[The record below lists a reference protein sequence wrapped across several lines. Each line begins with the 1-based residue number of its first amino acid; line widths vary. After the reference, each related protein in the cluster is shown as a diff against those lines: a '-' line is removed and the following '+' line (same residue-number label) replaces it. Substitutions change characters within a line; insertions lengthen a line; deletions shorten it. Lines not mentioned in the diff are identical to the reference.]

1 MTPGRAALALLLAA
15 ACTTDPG
22 ISTNAGGNGGTSS
35 AGGAGGSGAGGSGA
49 GGSGGTMGKPPMPPA
64 SGGAGGAGGSMPP
77 PITDFTKADVG
88 GWKLGPPLTSD
99 NPNTGLPEG
108 QACNALVG
116 VVRDFKGAN
125 VDGGHPDFESFAGDE
140 PTKGLV
146 AAMLGADHK
155 PVYASKCEANAD
167 PMLCPFGQMTTSK
180 KDFDEWYRLTPDV
193 NKPYLVYFQFEPGT
207 SGLPTFSSNHFFPL
221 DGAGWGNSGQDA
233 EGRDH
238 NFGFTTEFHTTF
250 KYAGGEKLTFTGDDD
265 LWVFINNK
273 LAMDLGGLHP
283 EATDTVD
290 LDVAAAMLGIAK
302 GNVYPMDLFHA
313 ERHTDASNF
322 HIETDFAFVDCGTI
336 IK

>member
-1 MTPGRAALALLLAA
+1 MMKLTAIGLLVALG
-15 ACTTDPG
+15 CTTDPG
-22 ISTNAGGNGGTSS
+22 ISAST
-35 AGGAGGSGAGGSGA
+35 
-49 GGSGGTMGKPPMPPA
+49 GGSGGPSASTGGRGGAGTGGRGGSGGSMTGMEPEPPA
-64 SGGAGGAGGSMPP
+64 SGGAGGSAGSGPS

-88 GWKLGPPLTSD
+88 GWKLGGPLASD

-108 QACNALVG
+108 KTCNALVG

-125 VDGGHPDFESFAGDE
+125 EDGGHPDFESFEGDE

-155 PVYASKCEANAD
+155 PVYASKCEATASPSN
-167 PMLCPFGQMTTSK
+167 CPFGQMTTSK
-180 KDFDEWYRLTPDV
+180 KDFDQWYRLTDGV
-193 NKPYLVYFQFEPGT
+193 NKPYLIYFQFEPGP
-207 SGLPTFSSNHFFPL
+207 SGVPTFSSNHFFPL
-221 DGAGWGNSGQDA
+221 DGAGWGNSGMDA
-233 EGRDH
+233 EGRER

-250 KYAGGEKLTFTGDDD
+250 KYAGGEKFTFTGDDD
-265 LWVFINNK
+265 LWVFVNNK

-283 EATDTVD
+283 EATDTLD
-290 LDVAAAMLGIAK
+290 LDAAAASLGIEK
-302 GNVYPMDLFHA
+302 DKVYPMDLFHA